1 MVMNFNRELRYL
13 KNSILLFCKKYK
25 LKMIFINRLKFNWE
39 IIKNIYS
46 LSFRCNKNMLG
57 DFASANYSEN
67 VLNKGGQQ

>member
-13 KNSILLFCKKYK
+13 KNSIFLFSKKYK
-25 LKMIFINRLKFNWE
+25 LKVLFINRLKFILE

-57 DFASANYSEN
+57 ESGWANYSEN